1 MDNQINIQLC
11 YNYSNIYHPLSL
23 KMAQITY
30 ADVLQ
35 YLGLENWQF
44 IGLALLLLAVWS
56 VLVVLYKMGAIR
68 KVQQAKTIL
77 FRGSLHKLWG
87 QL

>member
-1 MDNQINIQLC
+1 
-11 YNYSNIYHPLSL
+11 
-23 KMAQITY
+23 MAQITY

-68 KVQQAKTIL
+68 KVQVNRQKLSSFEAVYISYE
-77 FRGSLHKLWG
+77 GSYN
-87 QL
+87 